1 MSRPFALL
9 LVASL
14 LFAGCAGLAPT
25 DGAPA
30 PAGPSPTAS
39 PTATQTDTVTET
51 ATDTPDAPATPTD
64 EPTPGTP
71 HYGPEPDH
79 EVVVENRLDG
89 EETLH
94 VRVIR
99 EATNETVYDEAVA
112 LPPGERVVYNTAEAD
127 PDGIESF
134 RVVAERGGDRA
145 SVTIETSEC
154 YGDAIVW
161 PTDDGGVDATYSVC

>member
-1 MSRPFALL
+1 MPRPYALL

-14 LFAGCAGLAPT
+14 LLAGCTGFVPT
-25 DGAPA
+25 DGAP
-30 PAGPSPTAS
+30 SPTERS
-39 PTATQTDTVTET
+39 PTVSP
-51 ATDTPDAPATPTD
+51 TDTPGSSATPTAD
-64 EPTPGTP
+64 PTPGTP
-71 HYGPEPDH
+71 HHRPEPDH

-89 EETLH
+89 EVTIH
-94 VRVIR
+94 VQVLR
-99 EATNETVYDEAVA
+99 EATSETVYDESVT
-112 LPPGERVVYNTAEAD
+112 LPPGERVVYNTAAAD

-161 PTDDGGVDATYSVC
+161 PTDDGGADATYSVC